1 MQDSIPIEQ
10 GSRSFDVQIVQGLNF
25 LIKIGKQI
33 NNASIM
39 IVITN
44 DTNTNNNNDNKINSN
59 NDNIK
64 NNNTIDNIDRE
75 NKLCQP
81 KS

>member
-1 MQDSIPIEQ
+1 
-10 GSRSFDVQIVQGLNF
+10 
-25 LIKIGKQI
+25 
-33 NNASIM
+33 M

-44 DTNTNNNNDNKINSN
+44 DTDTNNNNDNKINSN